1 MAAITGAT
9 SAQISPNAG
18 KKCIYVETPATA
30 DSADTID
37 VSSSTVTGGETLSS
51 IDAIYAYDQT
61 SGDQVTATHSGT
73 TITLD
78 AAGGTTNH
86 VYALIIWG
94 DA

>member
-9 SAQISPNAG
+9 TYGLVPSLGRKQIF
-18 KKCIYVETPATA
+18 VVTPSSA

-37 VSSSTVTGGETLSS
+37 VSDAAVTGGETLSS
-51 IDAIYAYDQT
+51 IDSVYAYDKS
-61 SGDQVTATHSGT
+61 SGDSVTCTFSGT

-86 VYALIIWG
+86 TYCLTVVGRA
-94 DA
+94 